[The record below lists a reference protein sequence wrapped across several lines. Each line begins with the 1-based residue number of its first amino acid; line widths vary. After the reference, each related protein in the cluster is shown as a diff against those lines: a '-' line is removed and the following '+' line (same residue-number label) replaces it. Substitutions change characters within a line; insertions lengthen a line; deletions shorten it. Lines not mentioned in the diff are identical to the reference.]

1 MTAANLQAGTTIMA
15 GVIAER
21 IEQAITGALLAIY
34 PDDHEAA
41 EAAVIAEG
49 ALIRSGADHIA
60 ARVARAVVDS
70 GRAPGLPG
78 ALPPGRGVISRIMGG
93 GAL

>member
-1 MTAANLQAGTTIMA
+1 MTAARSDAGMTIMA

-34 PDDHEAA
+34 PDDPEAA

-49 ALIRSGADHIA
+49 ALIRRGADHIA

-70 GRAPGLPG
+70 GRAPGLP
-78 ALPPGRGVISRIMGG
+78 ATLPAGRGYLVGRFG
-93 GAL
+93 L

>member
-15 GVIAER
+15 GVIADR
-21 IEQAITGALLAIY
+21 IQQAITATLLTIY
-34 PDDHEAA
+34 PDDPEAA

-49 ALIRSGADHIA
+49 ALIRRGADHIA

-70 GRAPGLPG
+70 GRAPGLPVQMK
-78 ALPPGRGVISRIMGG
+78 RGG
-93 GAL
+93 GYLLTRVGL